1 MFGYIRVDR
10 NELRLREYEYYRAT
24 YCGLCR
30 SMGKCTGQCSRMS
43 VSYDIAFLA
52 SVRLLLDGAPVEM
65 KRRACIV
72 HPFRKRAMMEPNDAL
87 RYAANASAILAYEKC
102 RDDIRDERGGKR
114 AKARMRAGALRRGY
128 KKASKELPLL
138 ADLVRSHL
146 ERLSEAEHKRAPSVD
161 AVSSIF
167 GDLLGDVFAHGLDG
181 HDAPLAKKIG
191 YEVGRFIYVL
201 DALDDLA
208 EDEKRGRFNPLLLL
222 YGGMMS
228 DEEKRGVRN
237 ALVTG
242 LYDLE
247 RAFDLLPQRDDP
259 TGREILNN
267 ILYLGMPAAIDKVL
281 AGHKEDKK

>member
-30 SMGKCTGQCSRMS
+30 SMGKCTGQCSRMTI
-43 VSYDIAFLA
+43 SYDIAFLA
-52 SVRLLLDGAPVEM
+52 SVRLLLEDTPTQT

-114 AKARMRAGALRRGY
+114 AKARMRAGALRRAY
-128 KKASKELPLL
+128 KKASAQLPAL
-138 ADLVRSHL
+138 AETVRAHL
-146 ERLSEAEHKRAPSVD
+146 ARLSEAEHKRAPSVN
-161 AVSSIF
+161 AVASIF
-167 GDLLGDVFAHGLDG
+167 GDLLGDVFAHGLAE
-181 HDAPLAKKIG
+181 HDVPLAKKIG

-208 EDEKRGRFNPLLLL
+208 EDEKRGRFNPLLLV
-222 YGGMMS
+222 YGGLMS
-228 DEEKRGVRN
+228 EGDKASVRS
-237 ALVTG
+237 ALVAG
-242 LYDLE
+242 LCDLE